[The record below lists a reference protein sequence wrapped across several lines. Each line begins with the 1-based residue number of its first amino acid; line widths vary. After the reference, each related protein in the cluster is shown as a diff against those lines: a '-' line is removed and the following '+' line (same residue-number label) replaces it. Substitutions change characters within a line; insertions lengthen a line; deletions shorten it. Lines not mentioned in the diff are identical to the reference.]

1 MYNFKEA
8 LKTGLAS
15 AVEEANNLEEIELVF
30 ETLKENVENVTGGC
44 VSIKLANQ
52 TTQEVNLNSPL
63 SALHGPRTK
72 KYTGLMAFNISGTY
86 SYNHELCEWDYGCR
100 GYPVT
105 LDYSNK
111 SIACADKE
119 SLINALQDLLM
130 RPESGKK
137 IKSLMDKAQE

>member
-1 MYNFKEA
+1 MFNFESA

-15 AVEEANNLEEIELVF
+15 AVEEANNLEEIETVL
-30 ETLKENVENVTGGC
+30 ETLKANIESFTSNC
-44 VSIKLANQ
+44 VSSKLIEQTNQ
-52 TTQEVNLNSPL
+52 EIDFSTAL
-63 SALHGPRTK
+63 SSLQGPREV
-72 KYTGLMAFNISGTY
+72 KYKSLMALNKTGKNQY
-86 SYNHELCEWDYGCR
+86 YKELCEWDYGSR

-137 IKSLMDKAQE
+137 IKFLMEKAQE